1 VISGKKTGFTPH
13 SSCQI
18 AGVPMFMGYGGGNP
32 IIFLQTP
39 KEVWMIF
46 SGDMQVRRVYMDVP
60 HSANPNPS
68 WYGESVGH
76 YEGNTLVIDT
86 IGLNDKTVADIYR
99 TPHTDKMHVVERWR
113 MVDNGEGMESVFTV
127 EDPGAFYRPWT
138 AMRRYRRVQ
147 YDDIPEIVCAENNQQ
162 FDYLIPVAKTPDF

>member
-1 VISGKKTGFTPH
+1 MP
-13 SSCQI
+13 
-18 AGVPMFMGYGGGNP
+18 ARGNC
-32 IIFLQTP
+32 I
-39 KEVWMIF
+39 
-46 SGDMQVRRVYMDVP
+46 RAR
-60 HSANPNPS
+60 
-68 WYGESVGH
+68 SV
-76 YEGNTLVIDT
+76 DT

-99 TPHTDKMHVVERWR
+99 TPHTDKMYVVERWR

-127 EDPGAFYRPWT
+127 EDPGAFFQPWT